1 MPQPKFPHIRL
12 TGTPYECGKRY
23 GQEAATL
30 IQRNMAIYAT
40 YFNYIA
46 GWDWAQ
52 ATAHALEYEAV
63 IQAYRPHFLDEIRG
77 IAEGAGVSY
86 PDILALNVRTE
97 IRNAAI
103 TRLTPQECTAFV
115 VLPSRSAQSHTL
127 IGQNWDWMK
136 AVAETMIVLEVEPEA
151 GPNFVTV
158 VEAGLLAK
166 TGMNA
171 AGIGLVT
178 NALHCDLEKGEP
190 GVPYHVLLR
199 AILESEKFSDAIG
212 AITSHRR
219 ASSANYLVAH
229 REGVA
234 FNAETAPGDFSRAYI
249 NFPEADVYA
258 HTNHYLSREM
268 DFKDL
273 APWYAPG
280 SLVRHHRMD
289 KFLKTH
295 VGTFELHDLQGALA
309 DHFDYPGGIC
319 SHPDPKFP
327 PTDQFMT
334 VASVIMDLNTMTMW
348 LAEGNPCQTK
358 YREIG
363 YGEFLVAG

>member
-1 MPQPKFPHIRL
+1 MSQPKFPHIRL
-12 TGTPYECGKRY
+12 KGTPYERGKRY
-23 GQEAATL
+23 GQEAAAL
-30 IQRNMAIYAT
+30 IKRNIAVYET

-52 ATAHALEYEAV
+52 ASEHALAYEAV
-63 IQAYRPHFLDEIRG
+63 IQAYRPHFLDEIHG
-77 IAEGAGVSY
+77 IAEGARVSY

-103 TRLTPQECTAFV
+103 ARLTPQECTAFV
-115 VLPSRSAQSHTL
+115 VLPPRTAQAHTL

-136 AVAETMIVLEVEPEA
+136 AVADTMIVLEVETEQ

-178 NALHCDLEKGEP
+178 NALHCDLEKGDP

-199 AILESEKFSDAIG
+199 AILESDKFSDAIG
-212 AITSHRR
+212 AITSHPR

-229 REGVA
+229 RDGVA
-234 FNAETAPGDFSRAYI
+234 FNAEAAPGDFSHAYI
-249 NFPEADVYA
+249 TFPEGDVYA
-258 HTNHYLSREM
+258 HTNHYLSREL

-273 APWYAPG
+273 APWYGPG

-295 VGTFELHDLQGALA
+295 AGAFELQDLQGALS
-309 DHFDYPGGIC
+309 DHFNYPGGIC
-319 SHPDPKFP
+319 NHPDPKAP
-327 PTDQFMT
+327 PADQFMT

-348 LAEGNPCQTK
+348 LAEGNPCQVE

-363 YGEFLVAG
+363 YGEFLAAN